1 MKIYENKSR
10 VKALLL
16 IFAVIIGGASLFY
29 TNVIVKQ
36 LAERERRTI
45 QLYANA
51 LKYSISS
58 DLSDNL
64 SFLIQEIITANN
76 SIPVILTDYKK
87 MPTTFRNLSIGDG
100 FANKENMSF
109 LKGEIESMTDHPPIE
124 VDFGGGKP
132 NYIFYRDSD
141 LLTQLRFYPYV
152 QLTIIGMFVFL
163 AYMAFNYSRVS
174 EQNRVWIGLAK
185 ETAHQ
190 LGTPLSSLMAWSE
203 YFRSDENV
211 SNEIV
216 DELDKDIK
224 RLEMITSRFSN
235 IGSVPVLKD
244 ENVYQVVYNTISYLE
259 KRVSSK
265 VKFSIHSGNKAL
277 TAKLN
282 PPLFEWVIENLSKNA
297 VDAIGAAAGS
307 ITINII
313 AGAEKRV
320 FIDIT
325 DTGKGISKTN
335 MKKVFQ
341 PGFTTRQRG
350 WGLGLTLVQRI
361 VENYHEGKIYI
372 KNSEVG
378 KGTTFR
384 IVLNR

>member
-265 VKFSIHSGNKAL
+265 VKFAIHSGNKAL

-378 KGTTFR
+378 KGRTFR

>member
-10 VKALLL
+10 VKAVLL
-16 IFAVIIGGASLFY
+16 IIAVIIGGASLFY
-29 TNVIVKQ
+29 TNIIVKQ

-76 SIPVILTDYKK
+76 NIPVILTDYKK

-109 LKGEIESMTDHPPIE
+109 LKEEIESMTDHAPIE

-132 NYIFYRDSD
+132 NYIFYKDSD

-203 YFRSDENV
+203 YFRSDDNV

-235 IGSVPVLKD
+235 IGSIPVLKD
-244 ENVYQVVYNTISYLE
+244 ENVFQVIHNTISYLE

-265 VKFSIHSGNKAL
+265 VKFAIHSANKNL

-297 VDAIGAAAGS
+297 VDAIGASAGN
-307 ITINII
+307 ININII
-313 AGAEKRV
+313 AGADKRV
-320 FIDIT
+320 FIDIS
-325 DTGKGISKTN
+325 DTGKGISKAN

-372 KNSEVG
+372 RSSEVG

>member
-1 MKIYENKSR
+1 MI
-10 VKALLL
+10 
-16 IFAVIIGGASLFY
+16 IAVIIGGASLFY
-29 TNVIVKQ
+29 TNIIVKQ
-36 LAERERRTI
+36 LAERERMTI

-76 SIPVILTDYKK
+76 SIPVILTDYNRV
-87 MPTTFRNLSIGDG
+87 PTTFRNLTIGDG
-100 FANKENMSF
+100 FANSQNMKF
-109 LKGEIESMTDHPPIE
+109 LKEELEDMTEHQPIE

-132 NYIFYRDSD
+132 NYIYYRNSD
-141 LLTQLRFYPYV
+141 LLTQLRYYPYV

-163 AYMAFNYSRVS
+163 AYMAFNYSKAS
-174 EQNRVWIGLAK
+174 EQDRVWIGLAK

-190 LGTPLSSLMAWSE
+190 LGTPLSSLMAWTE
-203 YFRSDENV
+203 YFRADEHTPK
-211 SNEIV
+211 EIV
-216 DELDKDIK
+216 EELDKDIK
-224 RLEMITSRFSN
+224 RLEMITSRFSS
-235 IGSVPVLKD
+235 IGSVPVLKQ
-244 ENVYQVVYNTISYLE
+244 ENIYQVVESTILYIE
-259 KRVSSK
+259 KRVSKK
-265 VKFSIHSGNKAL
+265 VKFTITTSNKQL

-297 VDAIGAAAGS
+297 VDAIGAASGS
-307 ITINII
+307 ININIM

-325 DTGKGISKTN
+325 DSGKGISKAN
-335 MKKVFQ
+335 LKKVFQ

-372 KNSEVG
+372 RNSEVG

>member
-1 MKIYENKSR
+1 
-10 VKALLL
+10 
-16 IFAVIIGGASLFY
+16 
-29 TNVIVKQ
+29 
-36 LAERERRTI
+36 
-45 QLYANA
+45 
-51 LKYSISS
+51 
-58 DLSDNL
+58 
-64 SFLIQEIITANN
+64 
-76 SIPVILTDYKK
+76 
-87 MPTTFRNLSIGDG
+87 
-100 FANKENMSF
+100 
-109 LKGEIESMTDHPPIE
+109 
-124 VDFGGGKP
+124 
-132 NYIFYRDSD
+132 
-141 LLTQLRFYPYV
+141 
-152 QLTIIGMFVFL
+152 
-163 AYMAFNYSRVS
+163 MAFNYSRVS

-211 SNEIV
+211 PNEIV

-244 ENVYQVVYNTISYLE
+244 ENVFQVVHNTISYLE

-265 VKFSIHSGNKAL
+265 VKFAVNAANKNL

-325 DTGKGISKTN
+325 DTGKGISKSN

-372 KNSEVG
+372 RNSEVG